1 MRENSYPLSR
11 TVTDRRQRRLALHFL
26 QVDGHDETE
35 ADGYEIRIAAADGEP
50 PNGQAQLVW
59 NIVTILCNLW
69 INMGGKCR
77 IMSNV

>member
-50 PNGQAQLVW
+50 PNGQA
-59 NIVTILCNLW
+59 
-69 INMGGKCR
+69 
-77 IMSNV
+77 